1 LIIGVVPSDNKGL
14 VVFMLRYGRREE
26 MKNRG
31 NPTVVT
37 PYGYHAECDDGMTGD
52 LGRNQAF

>member
-1 LIIGVVPSDNKGL
+1 MGVLPSENEGL
-14 VVFMLRYGRREE
+14 SVSMLRYGRREE

-37 PYGYHAECDDGMTGD
+37 PYSYHAECDDEMTDD